1 MQRVQKRVYEDSSN
15 KKISRWTRK
24 GVVRRSLSLGTVI
37 QYALLCILVVF
48 TFFVIIVMV
57 SMSLRPSVLIYVD
70 FWHLIPWPIT
80 LSNYQVSTLT
90 LAMPLVRTLFET
102 FVSIF
107 GILVLFMLPTRSVHI
122 MWLYNKEIFAK
133 VGVQPPTTWDE
144 FAEVCAKIKAIGV
157 TPVAINYSYQL
168 PQWLAETYFDQ
179 YHIDWIDQVRAQEG
193 DWDYDPNLDGK
204 FKLDPK
210 DPNIH
215 SKYTLNTQRFLRGIR
230 DGKLRFDTPA
240 VADMVKN
247 MVKLFPKYATS
258 DVFVIQDTYT
268 PFLQQKVAM
277 IVDGTWE
284 LVNLHKDLQS
294 LSPDR
299 LKALNI
305 PAGSVKS
312 FDWDT
317 FEAPAMQGPLVNS
330 PVRTIESSAGEYLSI
345 INKNQQQVNLAIDFL
360 QFWTCQKGYK
370 PYNDAEAKS
379 SSFAPGGP
387 LQVRGVQDP
396 AIYQQ
401 YFSKVKQTGNAEV
414 SYNHE
419 WLYWGGGNIG
429 RDVRNMYQQAL
440 QGQLTPDGFGK
451 ALQQYLITNFDALL
465 KQYQLTKADLD
476 NVARQ
481 PGS

>member
-1 MQRVQKRVYEDSSN
+1 MRENQGHRCDSGRN
-15 KKISRWTRK
+15 QLL
-24 GVVRRSLSLGTVI
+24 LS
-37 QYALLCILVVF
+37 A
-48 TFFVIIVMV
+48 
-57 SMSLRPSVLIYVD
+57 
-70 FWHLIPWPIT
+70 
-80 LSNYQVSTLT
+80 
-90 LAMPLVRTLFET
+90 
-102 FVSIF
+102 
-107 GILVLFMLPTRSVHI
+107 
-122 MWLYNKEIFAK
+122 
-133 VGVQPPTTWDE
+133 
-144 FAEVCAKIKAIGV
+144 
-157 TPVAINYSYQL
+157 

-204 FKLDPK
+204 
-210 DPNIH
+210 
-215 SKYTLNTQRFLRGIR
+215 
-230 DGKLRFDTPA
+230 LRFDTPA

-247 MVKLFPKYATS
+247 MVKLFPQYATS

-284 LVNLHKDLQS
+284 LVNLYKDLQS

-312 FDWDT
+312 FDWAN

-370 PYNDAEAKS
+370 TYHDAEAKS
-379 SSFAPGGP
+379 SSFAPRGP

-396 AIYQQ
+396 AIFQ
-401 YFSKVKQTGNAEV
+401 K
-414 SYNHE
+414 
-419 WLYWGGGNIG
+419 
-429 RDVRNMYQQAL
+429 
-440 QGQLTPDGFGK
+440 
-451 ALQQYLITNFDALL
+451 
-465 KQYQLTKADLD
+465 
-476 NVARQ
+476 
-481 PGS
+481 